1 MITKIGLDLGYAN
14 ITLSDALCEIY
25 REPSVALIQKEA
37 RSDVSRV
44 IAVGEDAMNSGQG
57 DEGFENGI
65 LVRPFKNGILFDHQL
80 TSQIINKAVSA
91 VGKSDKIRCVVG
103 VPSDFLQKQERELFS
118 MLASAGVDNCLAV
131 ARPIAA
137 LIGAGYSP
145 NMSVISVN
153 IGALSTEIA
162 VIHKGKILIM
172 CRESIGGENFDRAV
186 KQYVLDQGEVNISL
200 SVARAIKEKL
210 GAVWRGNPNESI
222 DIEGTLALTGNR
234 LKMNV
239 TTEDIVGVF
248 EEPLRVFIDALVKV
262 IRNIPS
268 DAVEDIFSNGIILTG
283 GGAEL
288 FGIDILI
295 EKVLGIPVA
304 KPHGAIDCVAKGLSR
319 INSIVT
325 PRYKV
330 SNKNITEDIAE
341 MYSKNRR
348 AD

>member
-14 ITLSDALCEIY
+14 ITLSDTLGEIY
-25 REPSVALIQKEA
+25 REPSVALIQKET

-44 IAVGEDAMNSGQG
+44 IAVGDDAMNSGV
-57 DEGFENGI
+57 DDDAFDDGI

-80 TSQIINKAVSA
+80 TGEIINKAISA
-91 VGKSDKIRCVVG
+91 VSGTDKIRCVVG
-103 VPSDFLQKQERELFS
+103 VPSDFLAKQERELFS
-118 MLASAGVDNCLAV
+118 MLASAGVDSSAAV
-131 ARPIAA
+131 YRPIAA

-162 VIHKGKILIM
+162 VVHNGKILIM
-172 CRESIGGENFDRAV
+172 CREPIGGENFDRAV
-186 KQYVLDQGEVNISL
+186 KDYVLDQGDVNISL

-210 GAVWRGNPNESI
+210 GAVWRGKPNDSI

-288 FGIDILI
+288 FGMDILI

-319 INSIVT
+319 INSIIT
-325 PRYKV
+325 PKYKTA
-330 SNKNITEDIAE
+330 NKNITASIAQ
-341 MYSKNRR
+341 MYAKSRR
-348 AD
+348 VD

>member
-1 MITKIGLDLGYAN
+1 
-14 ITLSDALCEIY
+14 
-25 REPSVALIQKEA
+25 
-37 RSDVSRV
+37 
-44 IAVGEDAMNSGQG
+44 
-57 DEGFENGI
+57 
-65 LVRPFKNGILFDHQL
+65 
-80 TSQIINKAVSA
+80 
-91 VGKSDKIRCVVG
+91 
-103 VPSDFLQKQERELFS
+103 
-118 MLASAGVDNCLAV
+118 
-131 ARPIAA
+131 
-137 LIGAGYSP
+137 
-145 NMSVISVN
+145 
-153 IGALSTEIA
+153 
-162 VIHKGKILIM
+162 
-172 CRESIGGENFDRAV
+172 
-186 KQYVLDQGEVNISL
+186 
-200 SVARAIKEKL
+200 
-210 GAVWRGNPNESI
+210 
-222 DIEGTLALTGNR
+222 
-234 LKMNV
+234 MNV